1 MALITC
7 PECSSQVSD
16 TAFKCPQCAAQLRTP
31 KRGFWGKLFKW
42 GFIVFN
48 VIMVVWLV
56 SYWMELGE
64 IMGGEDVT
72 DAGRS
77 GAAIGGSIFTFLLLG
92 LWVMGDIILGFLVL
106 FTRPKAT

>member
-56 SYWMELGE
+56 GYWMELGE
-64 IMGGEDVT
+64 MTSGSVS
-72 DAGRS
+72 DAERTGQ
-77 GAAIGGSIFTFLLLG
+77 AIGGTIGTGLLLV

-106 FTRPKAT
+106 FTRPKAA